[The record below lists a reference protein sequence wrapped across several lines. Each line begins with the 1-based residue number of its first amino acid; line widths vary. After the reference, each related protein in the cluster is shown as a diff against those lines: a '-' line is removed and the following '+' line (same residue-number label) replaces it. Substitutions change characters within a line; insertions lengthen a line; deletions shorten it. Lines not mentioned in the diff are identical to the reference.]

1 VIDSDIGLDAPVTIN
16 GLPLHPLV
24 VHAAVVF
31 APLAGLGAVGYLVP
45 RFRQWLRWPL
55 LVVAVLSALTVW
67 FAAYTGG
74 KLEDTMTLPAGSAL
88 ARAIHHHEDL
98 AGKLQASTWTLGGLV
113 VLLTWFHSRP
123 GWIRTALT
131 VLVAIAG
138 VVAIVLV
145 VLTGDAG
152 AKAVWQG

>member
-1 VIDSDIGLDAPVTIN
+1 MTVN

-24 VHAAVVF
+24 VHAAVVL
-31 APLAGLGAVGYLVP
+31 APLAGLGAVAYLVP
-45 RFRQWLRWPL
+45 RFRHWLRWPL
-55 LVVAVLSALTVW
+55 LVTGVLAAVVVW

-74 KLEDTMTLPAGSAL
+74 SLKDSAMISNAMSVNPAL
-88 ARAIHHHEDL
+88 AHAIQHHEDL
-98 AGKLQASTWTLGGLV
+98 AGKLQASTWTLGGLI

-123 GWIRTALT
+123 GWIRTVLT
-131 VLVAIAG
+131 VLVPIAG

-152 AKAVWQG
+152 AKAVWGS

>member
-1 VIDSDIGLDAPVTIN
+1 MTVH

-55 LVVAVLSALTVW
+55 LVAAVLTAFLVW
-67 FAAYTGG
+67 FAADTGSSL
-74 KLEDTMTLPAGSAL
+74 KDSTAL
-88 ARAIHHHEDL
+88 RNTIAVNPVLAHAIAHHEDL

-113 VLLTWFHSRP
+113 VLLAWFHSRP
-123 GWIRTALT
+123 GWIRMALT
-131 VLVAIAG
+131 VLVPIAG

-145 VLTGDAG
+145 VLTGEAG
-152 AKAVWQG
+152 AKAVWQS